1 MIFKV
6 PYSSPLLPLTE
17 VQRGLQEPQPI
28 SFQPGAVQQHDGVKG
43 GASMG
48 PAVCP
53 MNIRERGISGLGAL
67 VPCVQH
73 QCFGALFPGV
83 S

>member
-1 MIFKV
+1 MLEAEAEPQGALMIFKV

-43 GASMG
+43 V
-48 PAVCP
+48 PAW
-53 MNIRERGISGLGAL
+53 GLLCAR
-67 VPCVQH
+67 
-73 QCFGALFPGV
+73 
-83 S
+83 